1 MTLALL
7 CGCKALSHIT
17 CKYDTPYCYFYF
29 LVGIKFDAF
38 LTSEHA
44 LNETCKALKVS
55 SFRESTLRLFVEKLD
70 ATCLGQQKIKILLE
84 QLDAEVYLISNWLR
98 LRKSVK
104 IFIFHCQL
112 ITHLFVLI
120 KGDGIAE

>member
-1 MTLALL
+1 M
-7 CGCKALSHIT
+7 
-17 CKYDTPYCYFYF
+17 FYVV
-29 LVGIKFDAF
+29 VGIKFDAF

-84 QLDAEVYLISNWLR
+84 QLDVEVISSEGSLLYFISSASTNEN
-98 LRKSVK
+98 RKS
-104 IFIFHCQL
+104 IL
-112 ITHLFVLI
+112 
-120 KGDGIAE
+120 